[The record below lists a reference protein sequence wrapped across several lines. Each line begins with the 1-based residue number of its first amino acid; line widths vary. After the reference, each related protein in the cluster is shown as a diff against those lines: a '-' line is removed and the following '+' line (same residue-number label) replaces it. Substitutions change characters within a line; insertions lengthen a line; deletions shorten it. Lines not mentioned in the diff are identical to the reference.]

1 MTKYSNEFKVKAIK
15 MVLKGDSISHVAKIL
30 NMPNTA
36 SLCRWIFHYE
46 NGGISQLLHKNRKYT
61 PIFKQKVIE
70 YKWLHHLSL
79 NQTAA
84 KFSIP
89 NTGTIS
95 TWEKLYH
102 SYGFSGLLAKK
113 RGRPSMKKSK
123 SKNKVNKPKKNF
135 LTLNNWNKKIIN

>member
-1 MTKYSNEFKVKAIK
+1 MDN
-15 MVLKGDSISHVAKIL
+15 
-30 NMPNTA
+30 
-36 SLCRWIFHYE
+36 
-46 NGGISQLLHKNRKYT
+46 
-61 PIFKQKVIE
+61 QKVIE

-123 SKNKVNKPKKNF
+123 LNLNTKLTNLKKNF
-135 LTLNNWNKKIIN
+135 LMLKNWNKKFIN

>member
-15 MVLKGDSISHVAKIL
+15 MVLKGDSIYHVAKIL

-36 SLCRWIFHYE
+36 SLRRWIFHYE
-46 NGGISQLLHKNRKYT
+46 NGGISQLLHKNHKYT

-89 NTGTIS
+89 NTGTILHGKS
-95 TWEKLYH
+95 CIVLMD
-102 SYGFSGLLAKK
+102 FLVCLL
-113 RGRPSMKKSK
+113 R
-123 SKNKVNKPKKNF
+123 NEVDH
-135 LTLNNWNKKIIN
+135 L